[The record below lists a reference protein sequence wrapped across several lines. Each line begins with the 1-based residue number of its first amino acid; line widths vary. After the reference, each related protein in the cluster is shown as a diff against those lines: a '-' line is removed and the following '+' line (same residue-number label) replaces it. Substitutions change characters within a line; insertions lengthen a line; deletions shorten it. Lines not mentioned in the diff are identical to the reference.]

1 MLSRKD
7 FLNKFFLESSKKTR
21 VVVSISTIGVVL
33 FLVIA
38 SLFPFKDQLFN
49 ILYPK
54 PVSKAAEPLIFNPF
68 PVYQF
73 PYLSQGY
80 ANALIL
86 TDNRTGYVG
95 GDFKNYTGNEP
106 YDLIKQGLVRFI
118 NGEV

>member
-54 PVSKAAEPLIFNPF
+54 PVSRASAQELFRQVQKTTC
-68 PVYQF
+68 
-73 PYLSQGY
+73 
-80 ANALIL
+80 ANSGGTSVNCIL
-86 TDNRTGYVG
+86 TSTPDN
-95 GDFKNYTGNEP
+95 GNS
-106 YDLIKQGLVRFI
+106 LIAVIGTR
-118 NGEV
+118 GTST